1 MDLSKLA
8 IIITHCS
15 KDRAFIFKNIEQC
28 IKVTKNVVLSYGDK
42 LYDYNEE
49 NHEHFK
55 EIKEKFDEVHMVQY
69 SVDEKMINPL
79 NRKSAFFHNISRI
92 AGYQYSKNKLQCD
105 WFLFIDSDEIP
116 EGDALRIILSL
127 PDLIITKNTYIFSN
141 YWYFRDPIY
150 QSTTFESSPLLVY
163 KDKVNEQ
170 TLMADWERHMYLHN
184 HQYFNTINS
193 FGNPYTKKPI
203 FHHYSWVRSKEKM
216 LSKVNGWGHQGD
228 RDWNKLIEEEFSHP
242 FLMKDFVHG
251 YNYDIVKNI
260 FDLKD
265 Y

>member
-15 KDRAFIFKNIEQC
+15 KDSAFIFKNIEQC
-28 IKVTKNVVLSYGDK
+28 LKVTKNVVLSYGDK
-42 LYDYNEE
+42 LYDYTEE
-49 NHEHFK
+49 NYEHFK

-69 SVDEKMINPL
+69 SVYEKMINPL

-92 AGYQYSKNKLQCD
+92 AGYQYSKDKLQCD

-251 YNYDIVKNI
+251 YNYNIVKNI